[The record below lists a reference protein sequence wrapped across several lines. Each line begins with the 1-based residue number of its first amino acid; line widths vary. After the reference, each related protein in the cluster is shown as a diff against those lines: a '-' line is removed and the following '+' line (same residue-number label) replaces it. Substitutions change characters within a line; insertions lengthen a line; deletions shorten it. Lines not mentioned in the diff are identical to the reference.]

1 MKKKMFQ
8 RSVKHAANRI
18 LQITLPVVQYVIKS
32 NLYTDVIGRRSVVK
46 ESSVSKE
53 KCCCFIAEALVVTQ
67 FEPIEKSLLNFSYSR
82 PSLNTASTILSLGH
96 GILI

>member
-1 MKKKMFQ
+1 M
-8 RSVKHAANRI
+8 
-18 LQITLPVVQYVIKS
+18 VQYVIKS
-32 NLYTDVIGRRSVVK
+32 NLYTAVIGSRTVVN

-82 PSLNTASTILSLGH
+82 VSSNAASAILSLGH
-96 GILI
+96 GIII